1 MSLLCDSFP
10 SMDSICVDTG
20 EVKVSKLNLTTS
32 FVNTCTVIAFE
43 MNEIKFMAHI
53 DAINPN
59 MEKIVLKNM
68 KNLDLN
74 NVSEVKVWKGTKC
87 ENYCPSF
94 NIAENILKKF
104 PKRTKILYFK
114 ANNDIIKI

>member
-20 EVKVSKLNLTTS
+20 EVKISNHNLNTS

-43 MNEIKFMAHI
+43 YENKKFMAHI

-59 MEKIVLKNM
+59 MEKKILKYLSKIDTN
-68 KNLDLN
+68 K
-74 NVSEVKVWKGTKC
+74 VKTVNVWKGTKC
-87 ENYCPSF
+87 EKYCPSF
-94 NIAENILKKF
+94 EIAK
-104 PKRTKILYFK
+104 KILDKFSKNTNIIYNK
-114 ANNDIIKI
+114 AKNEVIKI